1 MNAIIHE
8 NTRNGTRNYAKVFLI
23 SCLFVFFFAWFSVE
37 PVRAAGASLSIYPQ
51 TGTFTVGSTFDV
63 SVFVNTGGEN
73 VNAVRVDL
81 KFDPE
86 KLQVVTPAKG
96 ISEVGVWVFPP
107 SFSNTKGEITLQG
120 GFSGSGINTS
130 EGLISVIVFEAIS
143 PGRTEVN
150 FLDSSKVLVGKEEGV
165 DTLTSVNRGVYDII
179 PSPPKGPKIFSESHP
194 DQNEWYKNNSPV
206 FSWEKIEGAA
216 GYSYKLDDDPFGE
229 PDNIVD
235 TESTSVSFEG
245 VEDGIL
251 YFHLKA
257 KKGEVWGG
265 TSHFQVMLDTTPPLS
280 FKPYLEPFSLTSGNY
295 LLIYF
300 NTSDLLSGIDH
311 YKVRLADLTDPKNI
325 TLSGWTRQD
334 SPFRI
339 STQNKGIFSVIIR
352 AFDKAGNFQEEKIQ
366 VRVFSLPLVIVSGG
380 VQIKGIF
387 LPWWSFYILIGISL
401 FLMVLLIL
409 KWMKAKRQ
417 TMREKFLKEIREAE
431 KEIEDVKKFRERI
444 EEIGE
449 LEEKAKQEEER
460 LTKKLW
466 EKKEPPQNNLKS

>member
-120 GFSGSGINTS
+120 GFSGPGINTS

-165 DTLTSVNRGVYDII
+165 NTLTSLNRGVYDII

-235 TESTSVSFEG
+235 TESTSVSFDR

-265 TSHFQVMLDTTPPLS
+265 TSHFQVMIDTTPPLS
-280 FKPYLEPFSLTSGNY
+280 FKLYLEPFSLTAGNY

-300 NTSDLLSGIDH
+300 NTSDLLAGINH
-311 YKVRLADLTDPKNI
+311 YEVRIADLTDPKHI

-366 VRVFSLPLVIVSGG
+366 VRVFNPPLVLVEGG
-380 VQIKGIF
+380 VQIKGF
-387 LPWWSFYILIGISL
+387 FFPWWSFYILIGIIL
-401 FLMVLLIL
+401 FLVGYLTF
-409 KWMKAKRQ
+409 KWIRVRKQ
-417 TMREKFLKEIREAE
+417 TLREKFLKEIKEAE
-431 KEIEDVKKFRERI
+431 KEIEDVKKFRERVR
-444 EEIGE
+444 EIRE
-449 LEEKAKQEEER
+449 LEEKAEKEEER
-460 LTKKLW
+460 LKKELW
-466 EKKEPPQNNLKS
+466 EKKETQDKLK